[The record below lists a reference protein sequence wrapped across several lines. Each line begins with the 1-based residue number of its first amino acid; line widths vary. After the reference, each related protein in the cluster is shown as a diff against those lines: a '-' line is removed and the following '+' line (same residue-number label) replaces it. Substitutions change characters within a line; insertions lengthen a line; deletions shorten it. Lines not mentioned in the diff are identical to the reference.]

1 MSSRA
6 WTLRIQDILKAIASI
21 QAVTNGK
28 TFSEFEANSLL
39 VKAVLYDFVVIGEA
53 AVSIPQEI
61 RVKAPDI
68 PWRLMADMRNVVAH
82 EYFRV
87 DPEIIGDT
95 SRSNLPRL
103 IEPLQKLLSE
113 SDV

>member
-6 WTLRIQDILKAIASI
+6 WPLRIQDILKAIASI
-21 QAVTNGK
+21 QGVLDGK
-28 TFSEFEANSLL
+28 TFAEFEANVLL

-53 AVSIPQEI
+53 AVGIPEEI
-61 RVKAPDI
+61 RAKAPDI

-87 DPEIIGDT
+87 DPEIIWDT
-95 SRSNLPRL
+95 SRSNLPKL
-103 IEPLQKLLSE
+103 VEPLQKLLSE